1 MRNLLLLTAATCLVA
16 CAVTDNTPSSPAPA
30 PAATD
35 AASVANDADP
45 FLWLEDV
52 AGARSM
58 AWVLEQNKRSKAELE
73 DDPEFQALY
82 REALDILGNDAR
94 IPYGRI
100 DGSFVYNFW
109 QDTNHVRGI
118 WRRASVESFLGGEP
132 AWDTLLDVDALAAKE
147 DRNWVYS
154 GVTCL
159 PPDNELCMVELSDGG
174 TDAAIYREYSLLTRS
189 FVADGFYVP
198 QAKNSVAWIDRDHLL
213 VGSNFGEGTI
223 TQSLYPAQVRMWTR
237 GEPLMQAPL
246 VVGGERS
253 DVGLFPAVLREDGK
267 AWPMVIRGKTFFEYE
282 IYVRDLDGEIHAL
295 PLPGRVS
302 VIGMLD
308 EQIVAH
314 LKQPWQ
320 HNGVSYPGDSL
331 VTMSIDAAAG
341 FPTQLVYAPAASEAL
356 EQIVAGEND
365 LFVVVLDDV
374 IGKLRRLSK
383 TSDGWQVSEINLP
396 SNGSVSISSANGSGD
411 DLLVSYESLT
421 VPDRL
426 YYVSD
431 SGELTTVQSLPQM
444 YAADD
449 VVVEQRFAISRDG
462 TRIPFFVMGKSDVIA
477 RGNAPTI
484 QYGYGGFEASILP
497 SYYEDPARPQHGALA
512 GKLWVSRGGVMV
524 LSNIRGGG
532 EYGPQ
537 WHKAALKENRQ
548 RSFDDFYAIGEALI
562 ESGLT
567 TANKLG
573 AIGRSN
579 GGLLMGAAMTQRPD
593 LYAAIDCGVPL
604 LDMLRYHKLLAGA
617 SWVGEYGNPDIP
629 AERAYIEAYSPYQA
643 LAENKSYPDVLF
655 YTSTKDDRVHPGHA
669 RKMAAKMAS
678 YGYDFLYYENTEGG
692 HGGTA
697 NQEQLAYR
705 TALEYQFFVRTL
717 MRP

>member
-1 MRNLLLLTAATCLVA
+1 M
-16 CAVTDNTPSSPAPA
+16 
-30 PAATD
+30 
-35 AASVANDADP
+35 
-45 FLWLEDV
+45 
-52 AGARSM
+52 GAR
-58 AWVLEQNKRSKAELE
+58 ANKRSTATLE
-73 DDPEFQALY
+73 NDPEFEALY
-82 REALDILGNDAR
+82 QEALDILGNDAR

-118 WRRASVESFLGGEP
+118 WRRASVESFLSGEP
-132 AWDTLLDVDALAAKE
+132 AWDTLLDIDALAEKE
-147 DRNWVYS
+147 DRNWIYS
-154 GVTCL
+154 GSTCL
-159 PPDNELCMVELSDGG
+159 PPANERCMVELSDGG
-174 TDAAIYREYSLLTRS
+174 TDAAIYREYSLASRS

-198 QAKNSVAWIDRDHLL
+198 EAKNSVAWIDEDHLL
-213 VGSNFGEGTI
+213 VGSNFGEGTM
-223 TQSLYPAQVRMWTR
+223 TSSGYPAQVRIWTR
-237 GEPLMQAPL
+237 GQPLLQAPL
-246 VVGGERS
+246 MVGGRRS
-253 DVGLFPAVLREDGK
+253 DVGLFPTVLREDGN
-267 AWPMVIRGKTFFEYE
+267 AWPMVIRGVTFFDYE
-282 IYVRDLDGEIHAL
+282 IHVRDLDGKIHAL

-302 VIGMLD
+302 VVGMIDGQL
-308 EQIVAH
+308 VAH
-314 LKQPWQ
+314 LKEPWQ

-331 VTMSIDAAAG
+331 VTMNIDAGAN
-341 FPTQLVYAPAASEAL
+341 FPTQLVYTPAASEAL
-356 EQIVAGEND
+356 EQIVAGESD

-374 IGKLRRLSK
+374 IGKLRRLK
-383 TSDGWQVSEINLP
+383 NGQGGWSASEIDLP
-396 SNGSVSISSANGSGD
+396 SNGNVSISSANGSGD

-431 SGELTTVQSLPQM
+431 AGELTTVQSLPQM

-449 VVVEQRFAISRDG
+449 VVVEQRFATSRDG
-462 TRIPFFVMGKSDVIA
+462 TRVPFFVMGKAEVLA

-532 EYGPQ
+532 EYGPD
-537 WHKAALKENRQ
+537 WHKAALKANRQ
-548 RSFDDFYAIGEALI
+548 RSFDDFFAIGEALI

-567 TANKLG
+567 TADKLG

-617 SWVGEYGNPDIP
+617 SWVGEFGNPDEP
-629 AERAYIEAYSPYQA
+629 AERSYIEAYSPYQA
-643 LAENKSYPDVLF
+643 LMPGKSYPDMLF

-678 YGYDFLYYENTEGG
+678 FGYDFLYYENTEGG

-697 NQEQLAYR
+697 NQDQLAYR
-705 TALEYQFFVRTL
+705 TALEYLFFVQTL